1 MYPRHC
7 LELRGM
13 NINVTGDP
21 VIDNLKNRKESFD
34 KEIQKLAY
42 ERLQLMR
49 RVDEIDDTLQQLEGA
64 QIANGLV
71 QKDIDTREAI
81 IQAQKEKQGG

>member
-1 MYPRHC
+1 
-7 LELRGM
+7 M

-21 VIDNLKNRKESFD
+21 VVDNLKNRKGSFD
-34 KEIQKLAY
+34 SEIGKLAY
-42 ERLQLMR
+42 ERLRLMQ

-71 QKDIDTREAI
+71 QKDIDLRETI
-81 IQAQKEKQGG
+81 VQAQKEQEANKVKED

>member
-1 MYPRHC
+1 
-7 LELRGM
+7 M

-42 ERLQLMR
+42 ERLRLMR
-49 RVDEIDDTLQQLEGA
+49 RVEEIDDTLQQLEGA
-64 QIANGLV
+64 QIANDLV

>member
-1 MYPRHC
+1 
-7 LELRGM
+7 M

-21 VIDNLKNRKESFD
+21 VIDNLKNRKGSFD
-34 KEIQKLAY
+34 SEIGKLAY
-42 ERLQLMR
+42 ERLRLMQ

-71 QKDIDTREAI
+71 QKDIDLRETI
-81 IQAQKEKQGG
+81 VQAQKEQEANKVKED

>member
-1 MYPRHC
+1 
-7 LELRGM
+7 M
-13 NINVTGDP
+13 NISVTGDP

-42 ERLQLMR
+42 ERLRLMR

-64 QIANGLV
+64 QIANDLV

-81 IQAQKEKQGG
+81 IQAQKEKQNKEV